1 MFQLLF
7 TIVVIVLLCAAAV
20 WVMGQLAPSHPP
32 IVDRLIWV
40 LCVVLVV
47 IVLITAFGLVDVPV
61 PRLRG

>member
-1 MFQLLF
+1 MIQLLF

-20 WVMGQLAPSHPP
+20 WILGQLAPSHPP

-47 IVLITAFGLVDVPV
+47 FVLIAAFGIVDIPV
-61 PRLRG
+61 PRLR